1 MTENENTINKP
12 RPHLRSISEGKVTS
26 YDIKVSAWLNHCQEV
41 AVNQADTLFD
51 DFIKVVDE
59 KLNENIDKAT
69 TNQNNI
75 IAMDNLREFRNNSDR
90 LKLNFGD
97 QINHGFDLFQRKAL
111 STHLREPHPEDK
123 IWSLIDNDELEETIA
138 IKTIAH
144 ESNIE
149 FQDELWRLEKRFGSI
164 NGGEAVNEHNNPIS
178 PLQFCVALRSSL
190 ELTELNTESKLTSY
204 KVFAS
209 LIYKYLEPLYSTTN
223 EYFISE
229 GILPNLRY
237 DKGVTQ
243 DTYDVNK
250 NIQDNPY
257 LEPSEP
263 DEVPAA
269 GDDIYDDRPIK
280 DGDQIQLVY
289 AIRSLLQQTRNYENP
304 TDPGKPPVVSDVASD
319 EFNTPDKKVSHPPI
333 LFVNQQII
341 DAVEN
346 VQSSKTV
353 LINETKKL
361 DPQSIIE
368 TNQQIADELA
378 KKSPDGTV
386 DPQDMYTIDLVGIL
400 FEYILTD
407 ESLPDS
413 VKTLLSHLHTPF
425 LKLAFIDTQFFEK
438 PEHPARLLLDSLA
451 EAGANWVN
459 NDGTAQ
465 YDMYNEIK
473 AVVMRIMDEFKNDV
487 RLFAEILFEFN
498 RLKNKLNHKH
508 QLKER
513 NNVER
518 VQGQERL
525 RVAKNRAK
533 NELEARV
540 KGIKLPSAVVNL
552 LKPWFTYLTLL
563 QLRDSDN
570 EALWKQALRV
580 VDELAYFFDFSDD
593 SVDRSELEARFNGI
607 LTAIKIGFNTM
618 SYDQGKAKKILV
630 DLTALK
636 IATAKKYVNVEAEKP
651 VEAKA
656 PERAKAKEAVADKK
670 EEAVEDKKESKASAI
685 PVKEPE
691 PIKPKEEEPTVEEAK
706 VINYL
711 KLIEPG
717 TWFEFEGNLRLKVNG
732 FSSKLM
738 KYMLVDS
745 TSQKVV
751 MISRLELARK
761 IMSEEAKVVAGSTKP
776 LFERALERIFQQL
789 DDEAKSLK

>member
-1 MTENENTINKP
+1 MTENKQSLDKP
-12 RPHLRSISEGKVTS
+12 RPHLRSITPGKVTT
-26 YDIKVSAWLNHCQEV
+26 YDIKVAAWINHCQEV
-41 AVNQADTLFD
+41 AVNQADMLFE
-51 DFIKVVDE
+51 DFVEIAKE
-59 KLNENIDKAT
+59 KLNDNIDKAT
-69 TNQNNI
+69 TNQGNLV
-75 IAMDNLREFRNNSDR
+75 AMDNLNEFKESVDR

-111 STHLREPHPEDK
+111 STYLREPHPDDK

-149 FQDELWRLEKRFGSI
+149 FQDGLWRLEKRFGSI
-164 NGGEAVNEHNNPIS
+164 NGGEVVNEHNNPIS

-190 ELTELNTESKLTSY
+190 ALTSLNTESKLTAY

-209 LIYKYLEPLYSTTN
+209 LIYKFLEPLYSTTN

-237 DKGVTQ
+237 DKGVTEN
-243 DTYDVNK
+243 TYDVKGNVDK
-250 NIQDNPY
+250 NPY
-257 LEPSEP
+257 LEETESQAENN
-263 DEVPAA
+263 DE
-269 GDDIYDDRPIK
+269 IYNDQPIK

-289 AIRSLLQQTRNYENP
+289 AIRSLLQQTRSYEVDEGP
-304 TDPGKPPVVSDVASD
+304 SKPPVVSDVAPQHSD
-319 EFNTPDKKVSHPPI
+319 PSQKVSHPPI

-346 VQSSKTV
+346 IQSTKTV
-353 LINETKKL
+353 LVHEAKNL

-368 TNQQIADELA
+368 TNKQIADELS
-378 KKSPDGTV
+378 KDSPDGKI

-407 ESLPDS
+407 DSLPDS

-451 EAGANWVN
+451 EAGANWVD
-459 NDGTAQ
+459 NDGSAQ

-473 AVVMRIMDEFKNDV
+473 AVVTRIMDEFKNDV

-513 NNVER
+513 NTIER

-525 RVAKNRAK
+525 RLAKQRGK
-533 NELEARV
+533 KELESRV
-540 KGIKLPSAVVNL
+540 KGIKLPSAVIQL

-563 QLRDSDN
+563 QLRDSNN

-580 VDELAYFFDFSDD
+580 VDELAYFFNFANDD
-593 SVDRSELEARFNGI
+593 ADRRELEPRFNGI

-618 SYDQGKAKKILV
+618 GYDQTKAKKILV

-636 IATAKKYVNVEAEKP
+636 IATVKKYVKQAEPIQDKTETP
-651 VEAKA
+651 VEVESK
-656 PERAKAKEAVADKK
+656 PQTVEEKAKPLP
-670 EEAVEDKKESKASAI
+670 I
-685 PVKEPE
+685 KEPE
-691 PIKPKEEEPTVEEAK
+691 PIKQEEEKATAEEEK

-717 TWFEFEGNLRLKVNG
+717 TWFEFQDNVRLKVNG

-745 TSQKVV
+745 TSHKVV

-761 IMSEEAKVVAGSTKP
+761 IMSGDAQIVAGSTKP
-776 LFERALERIFQQL
+776 LFERALERIFQKL
-789 DDEAKSLK
+789 DKEAKSRN

>member
-1 MTENENTINKP
+1 MTEHEKSLERP
-12 RPHLRSISEGKVTS
+12 RPHLRSVSAGKVTS
-26 YDIKVSAWLNHCQEV
+26 YDIKVAAWINHCQEV

-51 DFIKVVDE
+51 EFIDIVAAN
-59 KLNENIDKAT
+59 LNENIDKAT
-69 TNQNNI
+69 TNQGNL
-75 IAMDNLREFRNNSDR
+75 IAMDNLREFRQNADR
-90 LKLNFGD
+90 LRLHFGD
-97 QINHGFDLFQRKAL
+97 QINHGFNLFQRKAL
-111 STHLREPHPEDK
+111 STYLREPHPDDK
-123 IWSLIDNDELEETIA
+123 VWSLIDNDELEETIA

-149 FQDELWRLEKRFGSI
+149 FQDELWRLEKRFSSI
-164 NGGEAVNEHNNPIS
+164 NGGDLVNEHNNPIA

-190 ELTELNTESKLTSY
+190 TLTSLNTESKLIAY

-209 LIYKYLEPLYSTTN
+209 LIYKYLEPLYTTTN

-229 GILPNLRY
+229 GILPNLRF

-243 DTYDVNK
+243 STYDVKK
-250 NIQDNPY
+250 NIEKNPY
-257 LEPSEP
+257 LDNTHTTETS
-263 DEVPAA
+263 
-269 GDDIYDDRPIK
+269 DDIYNDQPLK

-289 AIRSLLQQTRNYENP
+289 AIRSLLQQTRQYEIQD
-304 TDPGKPPVVSDVASD
+304 TSGKPPVVSDVAPQ
-319 EFNTPDKKVSHPPI
+319 EFNSSTNKVSHPPI
-333 LFVNQQII
+333 LFVNQQIV

-346 VQSSKTV
+346 IQTTKTV
-353 LINETKKL
+353 LIHEAKKL

-368 TNQQIADELA
+368 TNQQIAAELA
-378 KKSPDGTV
+378 KGSPDGKI

-407 ESLPDS
+407 DSLPDS

-473 AVVMRIMDEFKNDV
+473 SVVMRIMDEFKNDV

-513 NNVER
+513 NNIER

-525 RVAKNRAK
+525 RLAKHRAK
-533 NELEARV
+533 KELESRA
-540 KGIKLPSAVVNL
+540 KGIKLPSAVVEL

-563 QLRDSDN
+563 QLRDSNN

-580 VDELAYFFDFSDD
+580 IDELIYFFDFSKQDI
-593 SVDRSELEARFNGI
+593 DRSELEPRFNGI

-618 SYDQGKAKKILV
+618 GHDQTKAKKILV

-636 IATAKKYVNVEAEKP
+636 IATVKKYCPAATDN
-651 VEAKA
+651 KA
-656 PERAKAKEAVADKK
+656 TNTTSSVTTTVTPLPIKEPSPIKTK
-670 EEAVEDKKESKASAI
+670 EETPSI
-685 PVKEPE
+685 
-691 PIKPKEEEPTVEEAK
+691 EEEK

-717 TWFEFEGNLRLKVNG
+717 TWFEFKDNLRLKVNG

-745 TSQKVV
+745 TSHKVV

-761 IMSEEAKVVAGSTKP
+761 IMSEEAKIVAGSTKP
-776 LFERALERIFQQL
+776 LFERALERIFQRL
-789 DDEAKSLK
+789 DKEAKSLH

>member
-1 MTENENTINKP
+1 MTESEKPLETP
-12 RPHLRSISEGKVTS
+12 RPHLRSISAGKITS
-26 YDIKVSAWLNHCQEV
+26 YNIKVSAWINHCQEV
-41 AVNQADTLFD
+41 AVNQCDTLFD
-51 DFIKVVDE
+51 DFVKAVDE
-59 KLNENIDKAT
+59 KFNENIEKAT
-69 TNQNNI
+69 TNQSNMV
-75 IAMDNLREFRNNSDR
+75 AMDNLRSFRIHKDK

-111 STHLREPHPEDK
+111 STYLREPHPEDK

-190 ELTELNTESKLTSY
+190 AIGELCMESKLTTY

-209 LIYKYLEPLYSTTN
+209 IIYKYLKPLYSTTN
-223 EYFISE
+223 DYFTSE

-237 DKGVTQ
+237 DKGLTT
-243 DTYDVNK
+243 DTYDVKK
-250 NIQDNPY
+250 NIEQNPY
-257 LEPSEP
+257 LESQQPE
-263 DEVPAA
+263 DE
-269 GDDIYDDRPIK
+269 DDIYNDQPIK

-289 AIRSLLQQTRNYENP
+289 AIRSLLQQTRHYE
-304 TDPGKPPVVSDVASD
+304 DEGEAQKPPVISDVAS
-319 EFNTPDKKVSHPPI
+319 EAFNNPDQKVSHPPI

-341 DAVEN
+341 DAVEH
-346 VQSSKTV
+346 VQSAKTV
-353 LINETKKL
+353 LLNENKPL
-361 DPQSIIE
+361 DRQSIID
-368 TNQQIADELA
+368 TNNQIAEELA
-378 KKSPDGTV
+378 KESSDGKI

-413 VKTLLSHLHTPF
+413 IKTVLSHLHTPF

-459 NDGTAQ
+459 NDGSAQ

-525 RVAKNRAK
+525 RLAKERAK
-533 NELEARV
+533 KELESRA
-540 KGIKLPSAVVNL
+540 KGIKLPPAVIQL
-552 LKPWFTYLTLL
+552 LKLWFTYLTLL
-563 QLRDSDN
+563 QLRDNDN

-580 VDELAYFFDFSDD
+580 VDELTHFFNFNDD
-593 SVDRSELEARFNGI
+593 SIDRSELEVRFEGI
-607 LTAIKIGFNTM
+607 LTAIKVGFNTM
-618 SYDQGKAKKILV
+618 SYDPTKAKKALV

-636 IATAKKYVNVEAEKP
+636 IATIEKYVKP
-651 VEAKA
+651 N
-656 PERAKAKEAVADKK
+656 
-670 EEAVEDKKESKASAI
+670 SKAQQHTRPDKNVANM
-685 PVKEPE
+685 PLKEPE
-691 PIKPKEEEPTVEEAK
+691 PIDSPKEEAPSPEESK

-717 TWFEFEGNLRLKVNG
+717 TWFEFKDKARLKVNG

-761 IMSEEAKVVAGSTKP
+761 IMAEEARVVAGSTKP
-776 LFERALERIFQQL
+776 LFERALERIFQRL
-789 DDEAKSLK
+789 DKEAKSAQ

>member
-1 MTENENTINKP
+1 MTDSENSIEKP
-12 RPHLRSISEGKVTS
+12 RPHLRSVSSSKVTS
-26 YDIKVSAWLNHCQEV
+26 YDLKVTAWLNHCQEV
-41 AVNQADTLFD
+41 AVNQADTLFA
-51 DFIKVVDE
+51 DFARATDE
-59 KLNENIDKAT
+59 KLTENIDKAT
-69 TNQNNI
+69 TNQSNM
-75 IAMDNLREFRNNSDR
+75 IALDNLREFRNNTDH
-90 LKLNFGD
+90 LQQNFGD

-111 STHLREPHPEDK
+111 STYLREPHPEDNV
-123 IWSLIDNDELEETIA
+123 WSLIDNDELEETIA

-164 NGGEAVNEHNNPIS
+164 NSGEVVNEHNNPVS

-190 ELTELNTESKLTSY
+190 GLTNLNTESKLTAY

-209 LIYKYLEPLYSTTN
+209 LIYKYLEPLYTTTN
-223 EYFISE
+223 EYFSSE

-237 DKGVTQ
+237 DKGVTEN
-243 DTYDVNK
+243 TYDVNK
-250 NIQDNPY
+250 NIEQNPY
-257 LEPSEP
+257 LDSSPENTGSDGG
-263 DEVPAA
+263 DEIY
-269 GDDIYDDRPIK
+269 GDSPIK

-289 AIRSLLQQTRNYENP
+289 AIRSLLQQTRRYGDSPE
-304 TDPGKPPVVSDVASD
+304 KPPVVSDVAPEKFQSA
-319 EFNTPDKKVSHPPI
+319 DKPVSQPPI

-346 VQSSKTV
+346 VQSNKTV
-353 LINETKKL
+353 LVDVDDTKAL
-361 DPQSIIE
+361 DTQSITD
-368 TNQQIADELA
+368 TNKQIAKELS
-378 KKSPDGTV
+378 KESPDGQI

-413 VKTLLSHLHTPF
+413 VKALLSHLHTPF

-438 PEHPARLLLDSLA
+438 PEHPARLLLDGLA

-459 NDGTAQ
+459 NDGSAQ

-473 AVVMRIMDEFKNDV
+473 SVVMRIMDEFKNDV

-498 RLKNKLNHKH
+498 RLKNKLTHKH

-525 RVAKNRAK
+525 RLAKQRAK
-533 NELEARV
+533 KELESRV
-540 KGIKLPSAVVNL
+540 KNIKLPSAVIRL
-552 LKPWFTYLTLL
+552 FKPWFTYLTLL

-580 VDELAYFFDFSDD
+580 VDELVYYFNFKNDD
-593 SVDRSELEARFNGI
+593 VDRSDLDLRFNGI

-618 SYDQGKAKKILV
+618 NYDQAKSKKVLV

-636 IATAKKYVNVEAEKP
+636 ITTVKKYTKSSQQGAIAPRSTTTSEV
-651 VEAKA
+651 KA
-656 PERAKAKEAVADKK
+656 TVT
-670 EEAVEDKKESKASAI
+670 AI
-685 PVKEPE
+685 KDPE
-691 PIKPKEEEPTVEEAK
+691 PLQPQEEEPTEEEAK
-706 VINYL
+706 VIDYL
-711 KLIEPG
+711 KLVESG
-717 TWFEFEGNLRLKVNG
+717 TWFEFKDNIRLKVSG

-745 TSQKVV
+745 TGQKIV
-751 MISRLELARK
+751 MIPRLELARK
-761 IMSEEAKVVAGSTKP
+761 IISKEAKIIAGSTKP
-776 LFERALERIFQQL
+776 LFERALERIFQRL
-789 DDEAKSLK
+789 DHEAKSIT

>member
-1 MTENENTINKP
+1 MTEKENTMEKR
-12 RPHLRSISEGKVTS
+12 RPHLRSISAGKVTS
-26 YDIKVSAWLNHCQEV
+26 YDIKVAAWIGHCQEV
-41 AVNQADTLFD
+41 AVTQADMLFD
-51 DFIKVVDE
+51 EFITSAE
-59 KLNENIDKAT
+59 NKLNENIDKAT
-69 TNQNNI
+69 TNQNNLV
-75 IAMDNLREFRNNSDR
+75 AMDNLREFRQQADR
-90 LKLNFGD
+90 LKLHFGD

-111 STHLREPHPEDK
+111 STYLRESHPEDK
-123 IWSLIDNDELEETIA
+123 IWSLIDKDELEETIA

-149 FQDELWRLEKRFGSI
+149 FQDELWRLERRFGSI
-164 NGGEAVNEHNNPIS
+164 NGGETVDEHNNPIS

-190 ELTELNTESKLTSY
+190 SMTSLNTESKLIAY

-209 LIYKYLEPLYSTTN
+209 LIYKYLEPLYTTTN
-223 EYFISE
+223 DYFISE
-229 GILPNLRY
+229 GILPNLRF
-237 DKGVTQ
+237 DKGLTES
-243 DTYDVNK
+243 TYDVRK
-250 NIQDNPY
+250 NVEENPY
-257 LEPSEP
+257 LETGEGQ
-263 DEVPAA
+263 AH
-269 GDDIYDDRPIK
+269 DDIYDDTPLK

-289 AIRSLLQQTRNYENP
+289 AIRSLLQQTRKYEDPNN
-304 TDPGKPPVVSDVASD
+304 PGKPPIVSDVASTD
-319 EFNTPDKKVSHPPI
+319 FNNNPDGVSHPPI

-346 VQSSKTV
+346 VQTSKTV
-353 LINETKKL
+353 LISEAKKL

-368 TNQQIADELA
+368 TNKQITEELS
-378 KKSPDGTV
+378 KDSPDGTI

-407 ESLPDS
+407 ENLPDS
-413 VKTLLSHLHTPF
+413 IKTLLSHLHTPF

-459 NDGTAQ
+459 DDGTSQ

-473 AVVMRIMDEFKNDV
+473 SIVMRIMDEFKNDV

-513 NNVER
+513 NNIER

-525 RVAKNRAK
+525 RLAKERAK
-533 NELEARV
+533 KELEVRV
-540 KGIKLPSAVVNL
+540 KGIKLPSAVIQL

-580 VDELAYFFDFSDD
+580 VDELVYFFDFSDETA
-593 SVDRSELEARFNGI
+593 DRSMLEPRFNGI
-607 LTAIKIGFNTM
+607 LSAIKIGFNTM
-618 SYDQGKAKKILV
+618 GYDQAKSKKVLV

-636 IATAKKYVNVEAEKP
+636 IATVKKYAPAAEPESGQSPEQEASAP
-651 VEAKA
+651 AAPEAKVT
-656 PERAKAKEAVADKK
+656 PLE
-670 EEAVEDKKESKASAI
+670 I
-685 PVKEPE
+685 KEPE
-691 PIKPKEEEPTVEEAK
+691 PIKPKEEVPTAEEEK

-717 TWFEFEGNLRLKVNG
+717 TWFEFKDKDMRLKVNG

-751 MISRLELARK
+751 MISRLDLARK
-761 IMSEEAKVVAGSTKP
+761 IMNEDAKIVAGSTKP
-776 LFERALERIFQQL
+776 LFERALERIFQRL
-789 DDEAKSLK
+789 DKEAKSIS

>member
-1 MTENENTINKP
+1 MTENKQSLDKP
-12 RPHLRSISEGKVTS
+12 RPHLRSITPGKVTT
-26 YDIKVSAWLNHCQEV
+26 YGIKVAAWINHCQEV
-41 AVNQADTLFD
+41 AVNQADMLFD
-51 DFIKVVDE
+51 EFE
-59 KLNENIDKAT
+59 KIAKDKLDENITNAT
-69 TNQNNI
+69 TNQGNLV
-75 IAMDNLREFRNNSDR
+75 ALDNLHEFKDNIDR

-111 STHLREPHPEDK
+111 STYLREPHPDDK
-123 IWSLIDNDELEETIA
+123 IWSLIDNDELEETIS

-164 NGGEAVNEHNNPIS
+164 NGGEAVNEHNNPVS
-178 PLQFCVALRSSL
+178 PLQFCIALRSSL
-190 ELTELNTESKLTSY
+190 TLTSLNTESKLTAY

-237 DKGVTQ
+237 DKGITES
-243 DTYDVNK
+243 TYDVKGNVD
-250 NIQDNPY
+250 QNPY
-257 LEPSEP
+257 LEEAEKASNGSEN
-263 DEVPAA
+263 
-269 GDDIYDDRPIK
+269 IYNDQPIK

-289 AIRSLLQQTRNYENP
+289 AIRSLLQQTRSYEVDDALSKAP
-304 TDPGKPPVVSDVASD
+304 ASYD
-319 EFNTPDKKVSHPPI
+319 ATPLHNGPSQKIHHPPI

-346 VQSSKTV
+346 IQSTKTT
-353 LINETKKL
+353 LAHETNRL
-361 DPQSIIE
+361 DSQSIIE
-368 TNQQIADELA
+368 TNRQITEELA
-378 KKSPDGTV
+378 KDSPDGRV

-407 ESLPDS
+407 DSLPDS

-451 EAGANWVN
+451 EAGASWVN
-459 NDGTAQ
+459 NDGSAQ

-473 AVVMRIMDEFKNDV
+473 AAIMRIMDEFKNDV

-513 NNVER
+513 NTIER

-525 RVAKNRAK
+525 RLAKQRGK
-533 NELEARV
+533 KELETRV
-540 KGIKLPSAVVNL
+540 KGIKLPSAVIQL

-563 QLRDSDN
+563 QLRDSNN

-580 VDELAYFFDFSDD
+580 VDELAYFFNFGNKNT
-593 SVDRSELEARFNGI
+593 DRSELESRFNGI
-607 LTAIKIGFNTM
+607 LTAVKIGFNTM
-618 SYDQGKAKKILV
+618 GHDQTKAKKILV

-636 IATAKKYVNVEAEKP
+636 IATIKKYVTQ
-651 VEAKA
+651 
-656 PERAKAKEAVADKK
+656 PETAADKINVSTQVTPTNTEGNVK
-670 EEAVEDKKESKASAI
+670 PLPI
-685 PVKEPE
+685 KEPE
-691 PIKPKEEEPTVEEAK
+691 PIKPEEEEGNATPEEEK

-717 TWFEFEGNLRLKVNG
+717 TWFEFKGNVRLKVNG

-745 TSQKVV
+745 TSHKVV
-751 MISRLELARK
+751 MISRLDLARK
-761 IMSEEAKVVAGSTKP
+761 IMSGDSKIVAGSTKP
-776 LFERALERIFQQL
+776 LFERALERIFQKL
-789 DDEAKSLK
+789 DKEAKSLN

>member
-1 MTENENTINKP
+1 MTENKKPLNSP
-12 RPHLRSISEGKVTS
+12 RPHLQSISAGKITS
-26 YDIKVSAWLNHCQEV
+26 YDIKVSAWINHCQEV
-41 AVNQADTLFD
+41 AVHQCDALFD
-51 DFIKVVDE
+51 EFIHIIDE
-59 KLNENIDKAT
+59 KLSESIEKAT
-69 TNQNNI
+69 SNQSKNDAIDDLRTFRTNK
-75 IAMDNLREFRNNSDR
+75 DK

-97 QINHGFDLFQRKAL
+97 QINHGFDLFQRNAL
-111 STHLREPHPEDK
+111 STYLREPHPEDK
-123 IWSLIDNDELEETIA
+123 VWSLIDNDELEESIA

-164 NGGEAVNEHNNPIS
+164 SGGETVNEHNNPIS

-190 ELTELNTESKLTSY
+190 SISHLNTASKLIIY

-209 LIYKYLEPLYSTTN
+209 LVYKYIGPLYSTTN
-223 EYFISE
+223 EYFVSE

-237 DKGVTQ
+237 DQGLTK
-243 DTYDVNK
+243 DTY
-250 NIQDNPY
+250 NIKENVEKNPY
-257 LEPSEP
+257 LEKQEQNNNNGVYN
-263 DEVPAA
+263 DQ
-269 GDDIYDDRPIK
+269 PIK

-289 AIRSLLQQTRNYENP
+289 AIRSLLKQTRHYDEDRGGEEAKKAKGNQV
-304 TDPGKPPVVSDVASD
+304 PPVISDVASK
-319 EFNTPDKKVSHPPI
+319 EFNHSNQKVSHPPI
-333 LFVNQQII
+333 LFINQQIV
-341 DAVEN
+341 DAVDN
-346 VQSSKTV
+346 VQSVKGV
-353 LINETKKL
+353 LLNDTNTL
-361 DPQSIIE
+361 NPQSITE
-368 TNQQIADELA
+368 TNNQIAEELA
-378 KKSPDGTV
+378 KKATNGKIN
-386 DPQDMYTIDLVGIL
+386 PQDMYTIDLVGIL

-413 VKTLLSHLHTPF
+413 IKTVLSHLHTPF

-451 EAGANWVN
+451 EAGSNWVN

-473 AVVMRIMDEFKNDV
+473 VVVMRIMDDFKNDV

-525 RVAKNRAK
+525 RLAKERAK
-533 NELEARV
+533 KELELRA
-540 KGIKLPSAVVNL
+540 KGIKLPPPVIQL

-580 VDELAYFFDFSDD
+580 VDEVVYFFNFNDKSI
-593 SVDRSELEARFNGI
+593 DRSALEARFNGI
-607 LTAIKIGFNTM
+607 LTAIKVGFTTM
-618 SYDQGKAKKILV
+618 HYDQAKAKKVLV

-636 IATAKKYVNVEAEKP
+636 IVAVKKYVKP
-651 VEAKA
+651 KSDTLKHANLTTKVS
-656 PERAKAKEAVADKK
+656 P
-670 EEAVEDKKESKASAI
+670 I
-685 PVKEPE
+685 PIKEPE
-691 PIKPKEEEPTVEEAK
+691 SINKSAEEKASKEEER

-717 TWFEFEGNLRLKVNG
+717 AWFEFQNKTRLKVNG

-745 TSQKVV
+745 TSQRVV

-761 IMSEEAKVVAGSTKP
+761 IISEEAKIVAGSTKP
-776 LFERALERIFQQL
+776 LFERALEKIFQRL
-789 DDEAKSLK
+789 STEAKSTQ

>member
-1 MTENENTINKP
+1 MTESEKPLDTP
-12 RPHLRSISEGKVTS
+12 RPHLRSISAGKVTS
-26 YDIKVSAWLNHCQEV
+26 YDIKVSAWINHCQEV

-51 DFIKVVDE
+51 EFISIVDE
-59 KLNENIDKAT
+59 KLSENIDKAT
-69 TNQNNI
+69 TNQGNI
-75 IAMDNLREFRNNSDR
+75 LAMDNLREFRSNTDR

-111 STHLREPHPEDK
+111 STYLREPHPEDK
-123 IWSLIDNDELEETIA
+123 VWSLIDNDELEETIA

-164 NGGEAVNEHNNPIS
+164 NGGEAVDEHNNPVS
-178 PLQFCVALRSSL
+178 PLQFCVSLRSSL
-190 ELTELNTESKLTSY
+190 GLTSLNTESKLIAY

-209 LIYKYLEPLYSTTN
+209 LIYKYLEPLYTTTN

-237 DKGVTQ
+237 DQGVTEN
-243 DTYDVNK
+243 TYDVKK
-250 NIQDNPY
+250 NVEQNPY
-257 LEPSEP
+257 LEQSESAESE
-263 DEVPAA
+263 DAA
-269 GDDIYDDRPIK
+269 DDNIYNDQPIK

-289 AIRSLLQQTRNYENP
+289 AIRSLLQQTRHYE
-304 TDPGKPPVVSDVASD
+304 DEGPGKPPVVSDVAPEKFHS
-319 EFNTPDKKVSHPPI
+319 PDQKVSHPPI

-346 VQSSKTV
+346 VQSTKTV
-353 LINETKKL
+353 LVQEAKQL
-361 DPQSIIE
+361 DPQSIID
-368 TNQQIADELA
+368 TNKQIAQELA
-378 KKSPDGTV
+378 KESPDGTV

-525 RVAKNRAK
+525 RLAKERAK
-533 NELEARV
+533 KELESRV
-540 KGIKLPSAVVNL
+540 KGIKLPAAVIQL

-580 VDELAYFFDFSDD
+580 VDELVYFFNFSNEN
-593 SVDRSELEARFNGI
+593 VDRSELEPRFNGI

-618 SYDQGKAKKILV
+618 SYDQTKSKKILV

-636 IATAKKYVNVEAEKP
+636 IATVKKYAKP
-651 VEAKA
+651 ATQAA
-656 PERAKAKEAVADKK
+656 PETTDT
-670 EEAVEDKKESKASAI
+670 SHSA
-685 PVKEPE
+685 PPEQKVTPLKVKEPE
-691 PIKPKEEEPTVEEAK
+691 PIKQEEEEPSSEEAK

-717 TWFEFEGNLRLKVNG
+717 TWFEFKGNLRLKVNG

-761 IMSEEAKVVAGSTKP
+761 IMSEEAKIVAGSTKP
-776 LFERALERIFQQL
+776 LFERALERIFHRL
-789 DDEAKSLK
+789 DKEAKSLT

>member
-1 MTENENTINKP
+1 MTEREKPLDSP
-12 RPHLRSISEGKVTS
+12 RPHLRSISAGKVTS
-26 YDIKVSAWLNHCQEV
+26 YDIKVSAWINHCQEV

-51 DFIKVVDE
+51 EFVTIVDE

-69 TNQNNI
+69 TNQGNI
-75 IAMDNLREFRNNSDR
+75 LAMDNLREFRHNTDR

-111 STHLREPHPEDK
+111 STYLREPHPDDK
-123 IWSLIDNDELEETIA
+123 IWSLIDNDELEEAIA

-164 NGGEAVNEHNNPIS
+164 NGGDAVNEHNNPIS

-190 ELTELNTESKLTSY
+190 ALTSLNTESKLTTY

-209 LIYKYLEPLYSTTN
+209 LIYKYLEPLYGTTN
-223 EYFISE
+223 DYFISE

-237 DKGVTQ
+237 DKGLSEN
-243 DTYDVNK
+243 TYDVQK
-250 NIQDNPY
+250 NIDQNPY
-257 LEPSEP
+257 LNNQGEEAS
-263 DEVPAA
+263 AA
-269 GDDIYDDRPIK
+269 DNIDNDQPIK

-289 AIRSLLQQTRNYENP
+289 AIRSLLQQTRHYEDDS
-304 TDPGKPPVVSDVASD
+304 TGKPPVVSDVAPNA
-319 EFNTPDKKVSHPPI
+319 FNNPDKKVSHPPI

-346 VQSSKTV
+346 VQSTKTV
-353 LINETKKL
+353 LVKDAEQL
-361 DPQSIIE
+361 DPQSIHE
-368 TNQQIADELA
+368 TNRQIEQELA
-378 KKSPDGTV
+378 RESEDGQV

-451 EAGANWVN
+451 EASANWVN

-525 RVAKNRAK
+525 RLAKERAK
-533 NELEARV
+533 EELGLRV
-540 KGIKLPSAVVNL
+540 KGIKLPAAVVQL
-552 LKPWFTYLTLL
+552 MKPWYTYLTLL

-570 EALWKQALRV
+570 EALWKQALCV
-580 VDELAYFFDFSDD
+580 VDELVYFFNFNDD
-593 SVDRSELEARFNGI
+593 TVDRSELEPRFNGI

-618 SYDQGKAKKILV
+618 SYDQTKSKKILV

-636 IATAKKYVNVEAEKP
+636 IATVKRYVKTEAESPARPEPKENITP
-651 VEAKA
+651 LKVNEPA
-656 PERAKAKEAVADKK
+656 PIKQ
-670 EEAVEDKKESKASAI
+670 EEA
-685 PVKEPE
+685 EPS
-691 PIKPKEEEPTVEEAK
+691 EEETK

-717 TWFEFEGNLRLKVNG
+717 TWFEFNDKSRLKVNG

-751 MISRLELARK
+751 MISRLDLAKK
-761 IMSEEAKVVAGSTKP
+761 IMSEEAKIVAGSTKP
-776 LFERALERIFQQL
+776 LFERALERIFQKL
-789 DDEAKSLK
+789 DKEAKSLN